1 MKSDMKM
8 MIIISHGTSVE
19 PSLQGYLT
27 FKKTLLPISIEN
39 WYLKVG
45 AKNKNKNCDFD
56 QISHLIFIKSFS
68 ALARD
73 GSFLEF
79 QKVILVANH
88 YLKSHS
94 NRFFTLGSRYNF
106 REHVSMGAVVK
117 NIVCKLRAFSR
128 RACKNSKWF
137 ARYKSLVRSWALS

>member
-56 QISHLIFIKSFS
+56 HISHLIFFKFFS
-68 ALARD
+68 VLARD
-73 GSFLEF
+73 VSFLEF
-79 QKVILVANH
+79 QKLILVANH
-88 YLKSHS
+88 YPVAFKS
-94 NRFFTLGSRYNF
+94 FFHTWLTT
-106 REHVSMGAVVK
+106 
-117 NIVCKLRAFSR
+117 
-128 RACKNSKWF
+128 
-137 ARYKSLVRSWALS
+137 